1 MMNQVFHLTKRNC
14 LVYIKDKS
22 AVFFSLLSMLI
33 VLMLMLF
40 FLGDMNVNYVT
51 ELQELYGGER
61 DSAVDLNNANY
72 LVQYWTLAGLMIVN
86 AMTVTLTV
94 IGTLVTD
101 RAGNKLKSFY
111 TAPVNKFIVAISYI
125 LAAILVGFLLCTFVF
140 ILYMGI
146 IWLMGGELLSMTVIV
161 QVLGGTLMNVILFS
175 ILMYLLALFVKSSS
189 AWGGLATI
197 VGTFVGFLGAIYI
210 PVGSLPEGVTG
221 VLKCLPILH
230 SASVMRKI
238 MCGDVLQQAFDGVP
252 EEVVTVYREVMGID
266 IVMRESVLSTELQ
279 LLFLAICG
287 MILLIAI
294 ALVGK
299 KHSSLE

>member
-22 AVFFSLLSMLI
+22 AVFFSLLSMLV

-125 LAAILVGFLLCTFVF
+125 LAAILVGFLVCTFD
-140 ILYMGI
+140 
-146 IWLMGGELLSMTVIV
+146 
-161 QVLGGTLMNVILFS
+161 
-175 ILMYLLALFVKSSS
+175 K
-189 AWGGLATI
+189 
-197 VGTFVGFLGAIYI
+197 
-210 PVGSLPEGVTG
+210 
-221 VLKCLPILH
+221 
-230 SASVMRKI
+230 
-238 MCGDVLQQAFDGVP
+238 
-252 EEVVTVYREVMGID
+252 
-266 IVMRESVLSTELQ
+266 
-279 LLFLAICG
+279 
-287 MILLIAI
+287 
-294 ALVGK
+294 
-299 KHSSLE
+299 